1 MILENIY
8 CHEALGK
15 LESPE
20 QRCSGGCERYCPAEV
35 PECQRRADSAYTV
48 SSAKNWDACGLEFRL
63 RLMSACSA
71 SIRLYHTANPT
82 VRMLLP
88 FAFHV
93 IRNFFATSMY
103 TIFVTNLRR
112 SGSYMQSP
120 TAYAVWKY
128 PV

>member
-1 MILENIY
+1 
-8 CHEALGK
+8 
-15 LESPE
+15 
-20 QRCSGGCERYCPAEV
+20 
-35 PECQRRADSAYTV
+35 
-48 SSAKNWDACGLEFRL
+48 
-63 RLMSACSA
+63 
-71 SIRLYHTANPT
+71 
-82 VRMLLP
+82 MLLP

-103 TIFVTNLRR
+103 TIFVTNLRH

>member
-1 MILENIY
+1 
-8 CHEALGK
+8 
-15 LESPE
+15 
-20 QRCSGGCERYCPAEV
+20 
-35 PECQRRADSAYTV
+35 
-48 SSAKNWDACGLEFRL
+48 
-63 RLMSACSA
+63 MSACSA
-71 SIRLYHTANPT
+71 SRRLYHTADPT

-112 SGSYMQSP
+112 SGSSMQSP

-128 PV
+128 PAWLSVTPRPCRRPYTSKLTCSTTYTSYPAVNASVCTLCNISKTSTGSNE